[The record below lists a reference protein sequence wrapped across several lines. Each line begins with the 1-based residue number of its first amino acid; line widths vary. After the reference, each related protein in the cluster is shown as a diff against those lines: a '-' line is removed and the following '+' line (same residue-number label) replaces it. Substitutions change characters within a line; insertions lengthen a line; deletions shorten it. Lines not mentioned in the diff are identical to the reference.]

1 MAQNTSQTSQKPKE
15 NLSVQDFEI
24 GKKLNSGKFA
34 RVYLA
39 RKRNTDFL
47 VALKVT
53 QKRGIVENGMAGYLH
68 SEVQILSNLRHPN
81 IIRYYGLYHD
91 ENTVTLILEYCAGGE
106 LWDLLAEKGRFKEET
121 VTKYILQLTSA
132 LQYIHNKNV
141 IHRDIK
147 PENLLLDCWDNLKLC
162 DFGWSV
168 HCSSNKERRET
179 FCGNL
184 NSILLLSNVVESTN
198 VANRYKYARTA

>member
-106 LWDLLAEKGRFKEET
+106 LWESVGGVND
-121 VTKYILQLTSA
+121 
-132 LQYIHNKNV
+132 HNN
-141 IHRDIK
+141 H
-147 PENLLLDCWDNLKLC
+147 
-162 DFGWSV
+162 
-168 HCSSNKERRET
+168 
-179 FCGNL
+179 
-184 NSILLLSNVVESTN
+184 
-198 VANRYKYARTA
+198 